1 MSIPERF
8 WFLENIIEDENN
20 QYEIV
25 KQICTFIRPEAFIN
39 NKMEKEIVQ
48 SLSDDVAK
56 QSGGK
61 YSVDYI
67 NDLLNTPLSHKNDT
81 ITEIIDLR
89 E

>member
-1 MSIPERF
+1 
-8 WFLENIIEDENN
+8 
-20 QYEIV
+20 
-25 KQICTFIRPEAFIN
+25 
-39 NKMEKEIVQ
+39 MEKEIVQ

-67 NDLLNTPLSHKNDT
+67 NNLLNTPLSHKNDT